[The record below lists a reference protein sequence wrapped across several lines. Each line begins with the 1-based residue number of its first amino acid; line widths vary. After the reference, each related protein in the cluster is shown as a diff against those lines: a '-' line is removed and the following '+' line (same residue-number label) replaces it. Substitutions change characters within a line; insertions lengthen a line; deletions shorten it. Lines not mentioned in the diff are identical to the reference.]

1 MSLYAVVSPAGAVL
15 NLVNWDGKTAYDVTP
30 NTLVAASG
38 QPNAQIGGTYAGGV
52 FTPPAPVVSVPASVT
67 APQLREGL
75 TALGMRAAL
84 EAVVAKQSQ
93 AVQDYYAFSTVFS
106 RDNPQLAAIAAAGGF
121 TDAQVD
127 AVFVAAAGFP
137 ASA

>member
-1 MSLYAVVSPAGAVL
+1 MATYALISPSGSVL
-15 NLVNWDGKTAYDVTP
+15 DLVEWDGISHYDVTP
-30 NTLVAASG
+30 NTVVPATPVAAK
-38 QPNAQIGGTYAGGV
+38 GGTYAGGV
-52 FTPPAPVVSVPASVT
+52 FSPPAPVVSVPASVT

>member
-30 NTLVAASG
+30 NTLVPATPAA
-38 QPNAQIGGTYAGGV
+38 AIGGTYAGGV

>member
-1 MSLYAVVSPAGAVL
+1 MATYALISPSGSVL
-15 NLVNWDGKTAYDVTP
+15 DLVEWDGISHYDVTP
-30 NTLVAASG
+30 NTLVPATPAA
-38 QPNAQIGGTYAGGV
+38 AKGGTYAGGV
-52 FTPPAPVVSVPASVT
+52 FSPPAPVVSVPAGVT